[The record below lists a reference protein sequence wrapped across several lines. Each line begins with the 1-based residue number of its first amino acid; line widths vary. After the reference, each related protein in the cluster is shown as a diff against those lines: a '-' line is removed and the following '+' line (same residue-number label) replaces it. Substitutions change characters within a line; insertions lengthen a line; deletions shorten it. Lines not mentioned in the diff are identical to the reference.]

1 MIRPALRWTAAI
13 LALTACAAEA
23 RWSRYEGQHNSRKS
37 FDGDSFHIQTARAE
51 YVFRLYFVDA
61 PETGMDY
68 PDRVREQA
76 EYWGIT
82 DEQALEIGA
91 RAREFAREFLR
102 DGVTVWTRRQDAQGQ
117 GAKRYYALVQ
127 SGGKDLAVELVRQGL
142 ARVYGMGTDLQDG
155 TPESRRWAE
164 LRRVENEARKARRG
178 AWKLAAAPTG
188 LFRSQR
194 GTEEA
199 P

>member
-1 MIRPALRWTAAI
+1 MKPAAFLRIAALLV
-13 LALTACAAEA
+13 LAANVAEA
-23 RWSRYEGQHNSRKS
+23 RWSRYEGQHNRKKF
-37 FDGDSFHIQTARAE
+37 FDGDSFHLQTPRAE

-76 EYWGIT
+76 KYWGIT

-91 RAREFAREFLR
+91 RAREFTREFLR
-102 DGVTVWTRRQDAQGQ
+102 DGATVWTRRQDAQGQ
-117 GAKRYYALVQ
+117 GAKRYYALVL
-127 SGGKDLAVELVRQGL
+127 SGERDLAIELVRQGL

-155 TPESRRWAE
+155 SSESRRWAE
-164 LRRVENEARKARRG
+164 LRRAETEARKARRG
-178 AWKLAAAPTG
+178 AWTFASAPTG

-194 GTEEA
+194 GSEKA